1 MHNRRLVWKV
11 IPIPSSEGIGLK
23 ITSKNHQTSHVS
35 MENILQILGKH
46 LNLQW
51 PHRVKVAGN
60 KSNKENK
67 IQKNKRS
74 LQLKI

>member
-1 MHNRRLVWKV
+1 
-11 IPIPSSEGIGLK
+11 
-23 ITSKNHQTSHVS
+23 

-51 PHRVKVAGN
+51 PQRVKVAGN